1 MGSRSPFAG
10 AEAVRAG
17 VGSCPRQP
25 EGSRDPHPL
34 QVWYPSR
41 EPALGPA
48 ASPGAGSEAGVGQ
61 REEGRPGECPRLSPR
76 FHKSP
81 QPRRPPGREVHGA
94 GAQRGG
100 TRHLPFPRRWLSF
113 FQLFFF
119 LNLSLLARVAA
130 PAYQARSPLLL
141 PGCSRPPS
149 PPPLSAGTR
158 GKRKLRGSACEPRG
172 HAPGADAAALA
183 AARRFA
189 GAAPALGSGTRLGR
203 FASSPAAAARSGDG
217 GRPRS
222 RAVAGRPPKFRSCR
236 GA

>member
-1 MGSRSPFAG
+1 M
-10 AEAVRAG
+10 
-17 VGSCPRQP
+17 
-25 EGSRDPHPL
+25 

-41 EPALGPA
+41 EPVLGPA
-48 ASPGAGSEAGVGQ
+48 ASPGAGSEAGAGQ

-81 QPRRPPGREVHGA
+81 QPRRLPGREVHGA

-113 FQLFFF
+113 FLSAFFFFF
-119 LNLSLLARVAA
+119 LNLSLLAWVAA

-158 GKRKLRGSACEPRG
+158 GKRKLRGSACEPSG

-183 AARRFA
+183 VARRLA
-189 GAAPALGSGTRLGR
+189 GAAPAPGSGTLLGR
-203 FASSPAAAARSGDG
+203 LLPLLPRPPDPAMVAARA
-217 GRPRS
+217 P
-222 RAVAGRPPKFRSCR
+222 AP
-236 GA
+236 